1 MPYPLLL
8 RPPSVPTGYNVSDM
22 TENNTANN
30 IFFSLVI
37 PTLADR
43 EKFNVQVTNVCGILD
58 GKIPGCYEIVAIE
71 NRQDDGN
78 LDDWDHVKGEVLV
91 IIDGDLEQ
99 EPTTLADV
107 IQAFKDGND
116 MAFASQ
122 YRGSKGRDDEPNLS
136 YFGIKRSSLPRLHE
150 SPNGQKL
157 ILEILGPETIKR
169 LSTTQGDREGDH
181 ILKSL
186 RKIVNVRE

>member
-1 MPYPLLL
+1 
-8 RPPSVPTGYNVSDM
+8 M
-22 TENNTANN
+22 TEDKTADN

-37 PTLADR
+37 PALADR
-43 EKFNVQVTNVCGILD
+43 EKFNVQITNVCGILD

-71 NRQDDGN
+71 NRQDDNN

-99 EPTTLADV
+99 EPTTLTDV
-107 IQAFKDGND
+107 IQTFKDGSD

-122 YRGSKGRDDEPNLS
+122 YATSNHRRGEPDLS

-169 LSTTQGDREGDH
+169 LSTAKGDREGDH